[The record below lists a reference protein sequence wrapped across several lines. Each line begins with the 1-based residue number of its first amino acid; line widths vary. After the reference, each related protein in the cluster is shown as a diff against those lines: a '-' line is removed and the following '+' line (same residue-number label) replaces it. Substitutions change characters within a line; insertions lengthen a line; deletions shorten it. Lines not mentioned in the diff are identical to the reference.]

1 MSFDFFNIYFPIAD
15 VTINFLAI
23 IAIGLVTGCVSGIFG
38 LGGGFIVVPFLSFFG
53 VPTGVAVATSVNQ
66 MTAGALSSVIT
77 YSKMKRVDYVM
88 SWILIGGG
96 LVGILIGH
104 FIIKYLQDIGNLE
117 ITITISFV
125 TLLTLVALSSTRDAF
140 KIMNNK
146 HPKEEHKMSSF
157 AKFLIHLPLKVLC
170 TGSQE
175 KVSLIPFALLGMFGG
190 IFVITLGVGGGF
202 LMIPVLLYMFNM
214 QEKFVPGTVQLQ
226 MFFTSI
232 VSTFLHSIEFDSVDI
247 LLSSFLIIGTV
258 IGARIGAVVGSKMDA
273 NRYRLLLA
281 GLLIV
286 ICISMFKGL
295 LTEPK
300 ELYQVYELIR

>member
-1 MSFDFFNIYFPIAD
+1 MSLDFFNIYFPIAD

-23 IAIGLVTGCVSGIFG
+23 IAVGLVTGCVSGIFG

-77 YSKMKRVDYVM
+77 YSKMKRVDYMM

-104 FIIKYLQDIGNLE
+104 FIIKYLQNIGDLE

-125 TLLTLVALSSTRDAF
+125 TLLTLVAISSARDAF
-140 KIMNNK
+140 TIINNK
-146 HPKEEHKMSSF
+146 HPKEHKIGPV
-157 AKFLIHLPLKVLC
+157 AKFLIHLPLKVSC
-170 TGSQE
+170 AGSQE
-175 KVSLIPFALLGMFGG
+175 KVSLIPFALLGMIGG

-214 QEKFVPGTVQLQ
+214 QEKLVAGTVQLQ

-232 VSTFLHSIEFDSVDI
+232 ISTFLHSIEFDSVDI

-258 IGARIGAVVGSKMDA
+258 IGARIGAVLGSKMDA

-300 ELYQVYELIR
+300 EHYQVYELIR